1 VGVVLL
7 LLFYFLFYGII
18 IVVNFFEI
26 MSSNTMLQFAPFSS
40 ALDAGFWH
48 RFSQL
53 KLDIFGL
60 NDDMRPIVGYY
71 CNSDADLLPP
81 HVSLDYTAFDVERF
95 VAPPRCFPIYG
106 QLKNTNTLEEFRTCD
121 KRSLLDAQGNQIW
134 DDIISGKA
142 IDDPSVI
149 NRFMLLTHADLK
161 HYRYY
166 YWFAFIA
173 ASVTNVNVLGDPV
186 LIGDRF
192 TELQICSLVESFDA
206 VNHDSPAAMFVIH
219 DDGEKLEIKRLNQ
232 FASLATTGV
241 KLLFGFCDPCTLRMH
256 PGWPLRNLLALIA
269 HHWKNY
275 IQDTVEVVCFRD
287 RTKDGRRTVLHS
299 IVLNLHIPD
308 ILPDTSPKFFG
319 WEKNEK
325 QKIGPRMVDLSASM
339 DPRKLADSA
348 VDLNLKLMRWR
359 LLPELDLE
367 KISSTRCLLLGAGTL
382 GCNVAR
388 CLLGWGIRNITLV
401 DNGTVSYSNPVRQSL
416 FVFEDSL
423 NGGQQKAAAAAEALC
438 RIFPG
443 VNAVGVQLSIPMPG
457 HTVSDAVAEAVKHD
471 VEQLKLLFDNHDAV
485 FLLMDTRESR
495 WLPTVLGTAMN
506 KLVINA
512 ALGFDTYLVVR
523 HSVRDNTAGVE
534 VPERNLADLSKC
546 IPGEQLGC
554 YFCNDVVA
562 PGDSTRDRTLDQQ
575 CTVSRPGLSMMAAS
589 VAVELF
595 VSVLVHPLGGRAPAD
610 TSSHDDHLLTQAT
623 SPLGIVPHQIRGF
636 LSRFHNMM
644 PVSAAFDRCTAC
656 SQAVIDGYS
665 SGGFPFLLDVFNQP
679 SFLEDLTGLSRLQM
693 ETLETEMWN
702 ISDFEDS
709 ECDL

>member
-1 VGVVLL
+1 
-7 LLFYFLFYGII
+7 
-18 IVVNFFEI
+18 
-26 MSSNTMLQFAPFSS
+26 MSAKTVLQFAPFSS

-53 KLDIFGL
+53 KLDVFGL
-60 NDDMRPIVGYY
+60 NDDMRPIAGHY

-81 HVSLDYTAFDVERF
+81 RVSIDYTAFDVERF
-95 VAPPRCFPIYG
+95 AAPPKCFTIYG

-121 KRSLLDAQGNQIW
+121 KRSLLDAQGSQMW
-134 DDIISGKA
+134 DDIVSGRA
-142 IDDPSVI
+142 IDDPSLI
-149 NRFMLLTHADLK
+149 SRFLLLTHADLK

-166 YWFAFIA
+166 YWFAFTA
-173 ASVTNVNVLGDPV
+173 ASVTDVSIVGDPV
-186 LIGDRF
+186 LISDRF
-192 TELQICSLVESFDA
+192 SESQIADLVESLDRM
-206 VNHDSPAAMFVIH
+206 NCDHPAGMFVIQ
-219 DDGEKLEIKRLNQ
+219 DDGGKLEAKPLGQ
-232 FASLATTGV
+232 FNALATGGA

-256 PGWPLRNLLALIA
+256 PGWPLRNLVALIA
-269 HHWKNY
+269 HHWRSHVE
-275 IQDTVEVVCFRD
+275 DTIEVICLRD
-287 RTKDGRRTVLHS
+287 RTKDGRRAVSHS
-299 IVLNLHIPD
+299 IVLNLQIPE
-308 ILPDTSPKFFG
+308 ILPNTQPKFVG

-325 QKIGPRMVDLSASM
+325 QKSGPRMVDLSASM
-339 DPRKLADSA
+339 DPRRLADSA

-359 LLPELDLE
+359 LLPELNLE
-367 KISSTRCLLLGAGTL
+367 KISGTRCLLLGAGTL

-388 CLLGWGIRNITLV
+388 CLLGWGVRNITLV
-401 DNGTVSYSNPVRQSL
+401 DNSTVSYSNPVRQSL
-416 FVFEDSL
+416 FMFDDSL
-423 NGGQQKAAAAAEALC
+423 NGGQPKATAAAEALR

-457 HTVSDAVAEAVKHD
+457 HTVTDAVAEAVKQE
-471 VEQLKLLFDNHDAV
+471 VEQLKQLFDNHDAV

-495 WLPTVLGTAMN
+495 WLPTVIGMAMN

-523 HSVRDNTAGVE
+523 HAVRDNTTENAVGECNV
-534 VPERNLADLSKC
+534 ADLSKC

-575 CTVSRPGLSMMAAS
+575 CTVSRPGLAMLAAS
-589 VAVELF
+589 LAVELF

-636 LSRFHNMM
+636 LSRFHNIM
-644 PVSAAFDRCTAC
+644 PASAAFDHCTAC
-656 SQAVIDGYS
+656 SQKVIDGYS
-665 SGGFPFLLDVFNQP
+665 SGGFQFLLDVFNRP
-679 SFLEDLTGLSRLQM
+679 SFLEDLTGLSRLQA
-693 ETLETEMWN
+693 ETLDTEMWN

-709 ECDL
+709 ECDS

>member
-1 VGVVLL
+1 
-7 LLFYFLFYGII
+7 
-18 IVVNFFEI
+18 
-26 MSSNTMLQFAPFSS
+26 MSAKTVLQFAPFSS

-53 KLDIFGL
+53 KLDVFGL
-60 NDDMRPIVGYY
+60 NDDVLPIAGHY

-81 HVSLDYTAFDVERF
+81 RVSIDYTSFDIERF
-95 VAPPRCFPIYG
+95 VAPPKSFVIYG

-121 KRSLLDAQGNQIW
+121 KRALLDAQGNRIW
-134 DDIISGKA
+134 DDIISGRA
-142 IDDPSVI
+142 IDDPSLI
-149 NRFMLLTHADLK
+149 SRFLLLTHADLK

-166 YWFAFIA
+166 YWFAFTA
-173 ASVTNVNVLGDPV
+173 ASVTDVNVVGDPI
-186 LIGDRF
+186 LITDRF
-192 TELQICSLVESFDA
+192 SELQIVSLIESFDCM
-206 VNHDSPAAMFVIH
+206 NRDHPAGMFVIEE
-219 DDGEKLEIKRLNQ
+219 DGEKLEVKQLGQ
-232 FASLATTGV
+232 FNALATSGV
-241 KLLFGFCDPCTLRMH
+241 KLLFGICDPCTLRMH

-269 HHWKNY
+269 HHWHSY
-275 IQDTVEVVCFRD
+275 VQDAVEVVCLRD

-299 IVLNLHIPD
+299 IVLNLQMPE
-308 ILPDTSPKFFG
+308 ILPNTLPKFVG

-325 QKIGPRMVDLSASM
+325 QKSGPRMVDLSASM
-339 DPRKLADSA
+339 DPRRLADSA

-359 LLPELDLE
+359 LLPELNLE
-367 KISSTRCLLLGAGTL
+367 KISGTRCLLLGAGTL

-388 CLLGWGIRNITLV
+388 CLLGWGVRNITLV
-401 DNGTVSYSNPVRQSL
+401 DNSTVSYSNPVRQSL
-416 FVFEDSL
+416 FVFDDSL
-423 NGGQQKAAAAAEALC
+423 NGGQPKAAAAAEALR

-443 VNAVGVQLSIPMPG
+443 VNAVGVQLSLPMPG
-457 HTVSDAVAEAVKHD
+457 HTVTDAVAETVEQE
-471 VEQLKLLFDNHDAV
+471 VEQLKKLFDNHDAV

-495 WLPTVLGTAMN
+495 WLPTVIGMATN

-523 HSVRDNTAGVE
+523 HAVRDNTMGNAVAE
-534 VPERNLADLSKC
+534 CNVAELSKC

-575 CTVSRPGLSMMAAS
+575 CTVSRPGLSMLAAS
-589 VAVELF
+589 LAVELF

-636 LSRFHNMM
+636 LSRFHNIM
-644 PVSAAFDRCTAC
+644 PASAAFDHCTAC
-656 SQAVIDGYS
+656 SQKVIDGYS
-665 SGGFPFLLDVFNQP
+665 SGGFQFLLDVFNRP
-679 SFLEDLTGLSRLQM
+679 SFLEDLTGLSRLQA
-693 ETLETEMWN
+693 ETLDTEMWN

-709 ECDL
+709 ECDS